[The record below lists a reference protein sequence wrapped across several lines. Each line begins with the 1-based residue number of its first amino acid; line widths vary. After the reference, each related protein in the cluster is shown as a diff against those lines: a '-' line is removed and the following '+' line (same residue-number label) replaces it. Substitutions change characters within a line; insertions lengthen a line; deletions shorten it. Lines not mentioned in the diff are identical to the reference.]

1 MAALKV
7 VLYFLS
13 GFCVI
18 AGAICVGIFFHNGSI
33 QALGSGAMLGCIG
46 LAGLLLSIFFEPIV
60 RAFRDERARS

>member
-18 AGAICVGIFFHNGSI
+18 GGAVCVGIFFHNGSV
-33 QALGSGAMLGCIG
+33 QALGSGAMLMCVGI
-46 LAGLLLSIFFEPIV
+46 AGILLSIFFEPFV
-60 RAFRDERARS
+60 RAMRS

>member
-18 AGAICVGIFFHNGSI
+18 GGAVCVGIFFHNGSV
-33 QALGSGAMLGCIG
+33 QALGSGAMLMCVGF
-46 LAGLLLSIFFEPIV
+46 AGILLSIFFEPLV
-60 RAFRDERARS
+60 RAVRS

>member
-18 AGAICVGIFFHNGSI
+18 GGAVCVGIFFHNGSV
-33 QALGSGAMLGCIG
+33 QALGSGAMLMCVGI
-46 LAGLLLSIFFEPIV
+46 AGILLSIFFEPLV
-60 RAFRDERARS
+60 RAVRS

>member
-18 AGAICVGIFFHNGSI
+18 GGAICIGLFFHNDSI
-33 QALGSGAMLGCIG
+33 QALGSGALLLCIG
-46 LAGLLLSIFFEPIV
+46 VAGLLVSIFLEPLV
-60 RAFRDERARS
+60 RALKSENARG

>member
-18 AGAICVGIFFHNGSI
+18 GGAVCIGIFFHNESI
-33 QALGSGAMLGCIG
+33 QALGSGAMLMCIG
-46 LAGLLLSIFFEPIV
+46 IAGILLSIFFEPIV
-60 RAFRDERARS
+60 RAVRS